1 VRLSDR
7 RGLIAPALIVA
18 LALATVYVQYR
29 GLLVD
34 SAGKDP
40 QAFIEEDLRERHD
53 AIIDHEQGDPWR
65 YRLLSEWG
73 ARASLEAADAAGF
86 DKPAVVGF
94 LGFRVLQNLAI
105 FALMW
110 LYLRRL
116 GIGWFESLLGLGL
129 LAWGFTQALHH
140 QAMSFNTYGDIAFY
154 LAGALLILHRRWWWV
169 VPLAVLAAVNRETS
183 GLIPVML
190 MAMAWPLG
198 VRSDEGRRALRIG
211 LVALVA
217 FGAAYGAVRLIV
229 GSSFFIE
236 ADGQSPGLDLLDY
249 NLTRGMT
256 WDFVFQTLN
265 ILPLLAA
272 LAWRRWP
279 PELKAFGVAVVPAWV
294 AIHLFTSVL
303 AESRLLLVPLAVV
316 FIPGVL
322 AGLGAAAT
330 RPSADPPRT
339 PASRPAG

>member
-1 VRLSDR
+1 MFV
-7 RGLIAPALIVA
+7 VV

-34 SAGKDP
+34 SGGRDI
-40 QAFIEEDLRERHD
+40 QQFIEGDLRERHD
-53 AIIDHEQGDPWR
+53 AIIDGTQGDPWR

-73 ARASLEAADAAGF
+73 AEGALEVADAAGF
-86 DKPAVVGF
+86 DKPAVIGF

-105 FALMW
+105 FGLMW
-110 LYLRRL
+110 LFLRRL

-154 LAGALLILHRRWWWV
+154 LAAAVLILQRRWWWV
-169 VPLAVLAAVNRETS
+169 VPLTVLAAVNRETS

-198 VRSDEGRRALRIG
+198 WRSDEGRRALRIG
-211 LVALVA
+211 AIALAA
-217 FGAAYGAVRLIV
+217 FAATYGIVRLAV
-229 GSSFFIE
+229 GSAFFIE

-256 WDFVFQTLN
+256 WDFAFQTLN
-265 ILPLLAA
+265 VLPVLAL

-279 PELKAFGVAVVPAWV
+279 PELRAFGVAVVPAWV
-294 AIHLFTSVL
+294 AIHLFAAVL

-322 AGLGAAAT
+322 AGLGVAFGEERPAEAYRAT
-330 RPSADPPRT
+330 RP
-339 PASRPAG
+339 

>member
-1 VRLSDR
+1 VT
-7 RGLIAPALIVA
+7 IVV

-34 SAGKDP
+34 SGGRDI
-40 QAFIEEDLRERHD
+40 QQFIEEDLRERHD
-53 AIIDHEQGDPWR
+53 AILDGTQGDPWR

-73 ARASLEAADAAGF
+73 AEASLETADAIGF
-86 DKPAVVGF
+86 GKPAVVGF

-105 FALMW
+105 FGLMW
-110 LYLRRL
+110 LFLRRL

-140 QAMSFNTYGDIAFY
+140 QAMSFNTYGDVAFY

-169 VPLAVLAAVNRETS
+169 VPLTVLAALNRETS

-198 VRSDEGRRALRIG
+198 RHSEEGRRALRIG
-211 LVALVA
+211 AIALVA
-217 FGAAYGAVRLIV
+217 FGATYGIVRLAV
-229 GSSFFIE
+229 GSAFFIE
-236 ADGQSPGLDLLDY
+236 PNGQSPGLELLDY

-265 ILPLLAA
+265 VLPLLA
-272 LAWRRWP
+272 LIAWRSWP
-279 PELKAFGVAVVPAWV
+279 DELKAFGAAVVPAWV
-294 AIHLFTSVL
+294 GIHLFTSVL
-303 AESRLLLVPLAVV
+303 AESRLLLVPLALV

-322 AGLGAAAT
+322 AGLGRAAFGGE
-330 RPSADPPRT
+330 PPAEAR
-339 PASRPAG
+339 

>member
-1 VRLSDR
+1 MRLPDR

-34 SAGKDP
+34 SGGRDP
-40 QAFIEEDLRERHD
+40 QQFIEEDLRERHD
-53 AIIDHEQGDPWR
+53 AILDRSQGDPWR

-73 ARASLEAADAAGF
+73 AEASLETADAAGF
-86 DKPAVVGF
+86 EKPAVVGF
-94 LGFRVLQNLAI
+94 LGFRVLQNALI
-105 FALMW
+105 FGLMW
-110 LYLRRL
+110 LYLRKL

-154 LAGALLILHRRWWWV
+154 LAGGLLILQRRWWWV
-169 VPLAVLAAVNRETS
+169 IPLTVLAAVNRETS

-198 VRSDEGRRALRIG
+198 WRSDEGRRALRIG
-211 LVALVA
+211 AIALVA
-217 FGAAYGAVRLIV
+217 FGATYGLVRLAV
-229 GSSFFIE
+229 GPGFFIE
-236 ADGQSPGLDLLDY
+236 ADGQSPGLDLLDH
-249 NLTRGMT
+249 NVARGMT

-265 ILPLLAA
+265 ILPLLAL

-279 PELKAFGVAVVPAWV
+279 PELRALGVAIAPAWI

-303 AESRLLLVPLAVV
+303 AESRLLLVPMALV

-322 AGLGAAAT
+322 AGLGV
-330 RPSADPPRT
+330 
-339 PASRPAG
+339 ASRVERPVEAR

>member
-1 VRLSDR
+1 MRLTDR
-7 RGLIAPALIVA
+7 TWLIPALLVVA
-18 LALATVYVQYR
+18 LTIATVYVQYR
-29 GLLVD
+29 GLLVE
-34 SAGKDP
+34 SAGRDI
-40 QAFIEEDLRERHD
+40 QEFIEVDLRERHD
-53 AIIDHEQGDPWR
+53 AIIDHSQGDPWR

-73 ARASLEAADAAGF
+73 AEASLKTADAVGF
-86 DKPAVVGF
+86 SKPAVVGF
-94 LGFRVLQNLAI
+94 LSFRVLQNLAI

-110 LYLRRL
+110 LYLRKL

-154 LAGALLILHRRWWWV
+154 LGGGLLILHRRWWWV

-190 MAMAWPLG
+190 MALAWPLG
-198 VRSDEGRRALRIG
+198 WKSEEGRRALRIG
-211 LVALVA
+211 AIALVA
-217 FGAAYGAVRLIV
+217 FAAAYGTVRLVV

-236 ADGQSPGLDLLDY
+236 ADGQSPGLDILDY
-249 NLTRGMT
+249 NVARGMT

-265 ILPLLAA
+265 ILPLLAL

-279 PELKAFGVAVVPAWV
+279 PELKAFGVAIVPAWLV
-294 AIHLFTSVL
+294 IHLFTSVL
-303 AESRLLLVPLAVV
+303 AESRLLLVPLALV

-322 AGLGAAAT
+322 AGLGAASRAE
-330 RPSADPPRT
+330 RPVEAR
-339 PASRPAG
+339 

>member
-1 VRLSDR
+1 MRLPDR
-7 RGLIAPALIVA
+7 RGLVAPALVVA

-34 SAGKDP
+34 SGGRDP
-40 QAFIEEDLRERHD
+40 QQFIEVDLRERHD
-53 AIIDHEQGDPWR
+53 AILDHSQGDPWR

-73 ARASLEAADAAGF
+73 AEGALRVADFVGF
-86 DKPAVVGF
+86 SKPAVVGF
-94 LGFRVLQNLAI
+94 LGFRLLQNLVI
-105 FALMW
+105 FGLMW
-110 LYLRRL
+110 LFLRRL
-116 GIGWFESLLGLGL
+116 GIGWYESLLGLGL

-154 LAGALLILHRRWWWV
+154 LAAALLILHRRWWWV
-169 VPLAVLAAVNRETS
+169 VPLSALAAVNRETS

-190 MAMAWPLG
+190 MALAWPLG
-198 VRSDEGRRALRIG
+198 WRSDEGRRALRIG
-211 LVALVA
+211 AIALVA
-217 FGAAYGAVRLIV
+217 FAATYGIVRLAV

-249 NLTRGMT
+249 NVARGMT

-265 ILPLLAA
+265 ILPLLA
-272 LAWRRWP
+272 LIAWRHWP
-279 PELKAFGVAVVPAWV
+279 PELKAFGVAVVPAWI

-303 AESRLLLVPLAVV
+303 AESRLLLVPFAIV

-322 AGLGAAAT
+322 AGLGVRSRVSPIA
-330 RPSADPPRT
+330 SPP
-339 PASRPAG
+339 